1 MQILTPELATVLS
14 ALLTIYVGIVVEKH
28 YVSWSSVYTNTLSL
42 FVLLASADLPLEVLL
57 LLFAYTA
64 LGYISVKMKWN
75 RVFPLF
81 GCKTYGSLVLVITLG
96 SQGLIFGIYTPLS
109 VIISW
114 VLVASIVH
122 YIGYMYKVSRKRR
135 RRR

>member
-42 FVLLASADLPLEVLL
+42 FVLLASADLPVEVLL
-57 LLFAYTA
+57 LLFTYTA
-64 LGYISVKMKWN
+64 LGYLSVKMRWN

-109 VIISW
+109 VLISW
-114 VLVASIVH
+114 VLVAAVVH
-122 YIGYMYKVSRKRR
+122 YIGYMYKMKRKRR
-135 RRR
+135 RR